1 MYVLLPG
8 ASSVSV
14 LSRPH
19 SVAKVFPLEL
29 SCKKEIYQMITELC
43 CHALESMCLMECERR
58 FKTFLDLD
66 ILKRCFWKLTQIQ
79 WHTRTFL
86 ALCESSLCVSLPFL
100 FRGLP
105 QSCEASL
112 GYQHHA
118 LLIVHKILVNFT
130 LSMTV
135 KSLCTGDLSKD
146 KARDNWGKKV
156 SYTDRFKTY
165 NKSSL

>member
-29 SCKKEIYQMITELC
+29 SCKTEIYQMTTELC
-43 CHALESMCLMECERR
+43 CHALESKCLMECERR

-66 ILKRCFWKLTQIQ
+66 VLKRCFWKLAQIQ
-79 WHTRTFL
+79 WDTRTFL
-86 ALCESSLCVSLPFL
+86 VLCELSSPFL

-105 QSCEASL
+105 QSCEANL
-112 GYQHHA
+112 GSQHHA
-118 LLIVHKILVNFT
+118 LLIVQKVLVNFT

-135 KSLCTGDLSKD
+135 KSLCTADLSED
-146 KARDNWGKKV
+146 KARDNWGRKV
-156 SYTDRFKTY
+156 SYTDTFKTY
-165 NKSSL
+165 NKRSL